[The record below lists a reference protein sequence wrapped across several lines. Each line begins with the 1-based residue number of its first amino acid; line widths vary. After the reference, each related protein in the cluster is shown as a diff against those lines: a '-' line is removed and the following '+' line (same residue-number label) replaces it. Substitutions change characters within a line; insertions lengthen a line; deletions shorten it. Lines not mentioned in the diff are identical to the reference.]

1 MAEAFGDELEVFT
14 SFEEHGG
21 VSVTHG
27 VDSIAIAKFFG
38 VHVEVADCVRAHEFA
53 VFVMDDE
60 GIVGTVSCETMDS
73 LPRFFTA
80 KYGHEFLPDRD
91 GAEAVR
97 GFGRFLDDEAAGCLD
112 DCLADS

>member
-1 MAEAFGDELEVFT
+1 MAEAFGYEFEIFA

-21 VSVTHG
+21 VCVAHG
-27 VDSIAIAKFFG
+27 VNGITVAEFFG

-73 LPRFFTA
+73 LPRFFAA

-97 GFGRFLDDEAAGCLD
+97 CFWRFLDNEATDCLD
-112 DCLADS
+112 DCLADG